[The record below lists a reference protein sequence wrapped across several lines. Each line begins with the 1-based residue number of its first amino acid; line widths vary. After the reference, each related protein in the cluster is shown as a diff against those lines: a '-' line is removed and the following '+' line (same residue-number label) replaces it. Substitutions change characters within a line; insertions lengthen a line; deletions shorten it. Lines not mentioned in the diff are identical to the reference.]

1 MRLRR
6 SDEAKVTTGRDCS
19 LSPAEGN
26 DRRDCRGLIRNP
38 VGWLCR
44 VSVPLFRVSVPFIP
58 RIGTVYSE
66 YRYRLFR
73 VSVRFIPSIGT
84 VYSEYRYRLFRVSVL
99 AQPAPSAALGHE
111 RTNPPAHHLLI
122 RNTIGAATTART
134 DWIGLNS

>member
-19 LSPAEGN
+19 LSPAKGN
-26 DRRDCRGLIRNP
+26 DRRDCRGLIHNP
-38 VGWLCR
+38 VGWLFRGSVRSFRVSVPLFR

-58 RIGTVYSE
+58 SIGTVIPSIGTVYSE

-84 VYSEYRYRLFRVSVL
+84 VYSEYRYSHNRHPPRHW
-99 AQPAPSAALGHE
+99 ATRGPTHRPTRAPL
-111 RTNPPAHHLLI
+111 TN
-122 RNTIGAATTART
+122 
-134 DWIGLNS
+134 